1 MDSAKSQYAAGV
13 IEARLGRG
21 AQDVLEAAV
30 VLEAWGGVRAG
41 SALTLGSRVVPPKPP
56 RWTPGRLANEE
67 PGRRDGI
74 LSEAVALIMAIL
86 AVASWAGH

>member
-1 MDSAKSQYAAGV
+1 MSAVESPGHQYAAGV

-41 SALTLGSRVVPPKPP
+41 R
-56 RWTPGRLANEE
+56 
-67 PGRRDGI
+67 
-74 LSEAVALIMAIL
+74 ALIFG
-86 AVASWAGH
+86 SG